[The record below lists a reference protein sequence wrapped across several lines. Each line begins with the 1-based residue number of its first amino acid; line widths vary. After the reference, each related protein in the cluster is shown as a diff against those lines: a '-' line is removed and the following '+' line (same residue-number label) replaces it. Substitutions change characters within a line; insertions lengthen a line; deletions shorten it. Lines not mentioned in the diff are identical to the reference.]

1 MVSAI
6 ASQVMA
12 MFSLVIQ
19 ALTEATIGK
28 PAQLSAQPSPLRS
41 SSIAS
46 SQGIISPV
54 TDPSVVAA
62 QQSELR
68 QFREVLSQLS
78 PNAALF
84 SQLLEQVLY
93 DYRSDT
99 YNQIGGFS
107 LSPGPLQK
115 RQSRSPQ
122 FPPPTGSGDAGPW
135 VSLHHTRH

>member
-1 MVSAI
+1 
-6 ASQVMA
+6 MA
-12 MFSLVIQ
+12 MFSPVIQ

-28 PAQLSAQPSPLRS
+28 LAQLSAQPSPLRS

-46 SQGIISPV
+46 SQGIMSPV

-68 QFREVLSQLS
+68 QFGEFLSQLS
-78 PNAALF
+78 PNAALS

-99 YNQIGGFS
+99 DTGF
-107 LSPGPLQK
+107 LVIPGAAPK

-122 FPPPTGSGDAGPW
+122 FPPPTGSGDAGPRA
-135 VSLHHTRH
+135 SPYHTRY